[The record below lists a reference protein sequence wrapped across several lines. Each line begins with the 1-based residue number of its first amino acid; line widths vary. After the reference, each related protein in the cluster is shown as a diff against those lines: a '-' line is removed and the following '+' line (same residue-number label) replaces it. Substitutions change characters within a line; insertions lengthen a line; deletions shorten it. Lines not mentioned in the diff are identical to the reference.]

1 LLWVILPTKKRTT
14 ERCSS
19 VAHSSSAITILTTET
34 SLWTCA
40 CASAT

>member
-1 LLWVILPTKKRTT
+1 LHLVFFVHKKRTT

-19 VAHSSSAITILTTET
+19 EVYSSSTAAILTTEI

-40 CASAT
+40 CPSAT